1 MQVGV
6 RYSPP
11 PLREMAGGLTLG
23 LAVKSNKPK
32 NMDKYKASGPSPDG
46 FPPFCSLTPH
56 RSKFAKSH
64 WGEPINRAM
73 STGEQIA
80 RSMNKSSEI
89 PGRKIPE
96 GRKGNAHPLSPTLL
110 FLSSLSISLPPALS
124 FLSSLQSS
132 TPCLWVLEIGLFM
145 FFGASEVAQSPL
157 SVICSPSS
165 PLEDPRVY
173 IWEIECNRRLSFGS
187 WLIAIV
193 YLPAFTGKPRL
204 WNITRN
210 LHLLPKPFVLG
221 TCLCTQTL
229 SLQTR
234 NPRVVLNPYMYFHW
248 LID

>member
-1 MQVGV
+1 MTLNRTSYYTVGPQENQNGTVVDVWVSNFMQVGV

-32 NMDKYKASGPSPDG
+32 NMEKYKASGPSPHG
-46 FPPFCSLTPH
+46 FPPFCSLTSH

-80 RSMNKSSEI
+80 QSMNRSSEI
-89 PGRKIPE
+89 PARKIPE

-110 FLSSLSISLPPALS
+110 FLSPLSISLPPALS
-124 FLSSLQSS
+124 FLSSLRSS
-132 TPCLWVLEIGLFM
+132 IPCLWVLKIGLFM
-145 FFGASEVAQSPL
+145 FLGASEVAQSPL
-157 SVICSPSS
+157 SIICSPSS

-187 WLIAIV
+187 
-193 YLPAFTGKPRL
+193 
-204 WNITRN
+204 
-210 LHLLPKPFVLG
+210 
-221 TCLCTQTL
+221 
-229 SLQTR
+229 
-234 NPRVVLNPYMYFHW
+234 
-248 LID
+248 